1 MLLEAAAATA
11 ASGNLLGMQNLKPHF
26 RPTESETQGWG
37 LATCV
42 NNSSRRLMQL
52 KFENHWSGKTR
63 RGPKWTEGIGNVRI
77 GLEFR
82 RVMKE
87 HSE

>member
-1 MLLEAAAATA
+1 
-11 ASGNLLGMQNLKPHF
+11 
-26 RPTESETQGWG
+26 
-37 LATCV
+37 
-42 NNSSRRLMQL
+42 MQL

-63 RGPKWTEGIGNVRI
+63 RGPKWTEGVGNVRI